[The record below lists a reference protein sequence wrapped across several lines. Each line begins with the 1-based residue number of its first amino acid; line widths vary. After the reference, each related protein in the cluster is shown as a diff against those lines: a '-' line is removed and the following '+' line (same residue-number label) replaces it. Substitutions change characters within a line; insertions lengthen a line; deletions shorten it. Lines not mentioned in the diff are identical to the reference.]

1 MRVSRAQAAENRER
15 ILDVATRLFRERGID
30 GIGVADLMKGA
41 GLTHGGFYGHF
52 KSKEDLV
59 AQACGRA
66 IAKMRDNW
74 IKLISQS
81 PADPLETL
89 AKGYLNPRHRDNT
102 GRGCPMAALG
112 AEVARQG
119 ADVRH
124 AVTEELRPFL
134 EYLSNIVHGNST
146 GIRREKALALYAS
159 LVGALVVARAVDDP
173 TLSNEVLHAVANTIQ
188 GKSIERNSLKT
199 LKTSKTSPNLRAHV
213 PASKKRSQKTLVRTA
228 KT

>member
-66 IAKMRDNW
+66 VAKMRDNW
-74 IKLISQS
+74 IKVISQA
-81 PADPLETL
+81 PADPLEALTNH
-89 AKGYLNPRHRDNT
+89 YLNSRHRDNA

-112 AEVARQG
+112 AEVSRQG
-119 ADVRH
+119 PDVRH
-124 AVTEELRPFL
+124 AVTEELQPFI
-134 EYLSNIVHGNST
+134 EYLSGIVHGNSA
-146 GIRREKALALYAS
+146 GIRRERALALYAS

-173 TLSNEVLHAVANTIQ
+173 ALSNEVLHAVANNIQ
-188 GKSIERNSLKT
+188 GKSPERNSLKPP
-199 LKTSKTSPNLRAHV
+199 PNPRTRV
-213 PASKKRSQKTLVRTA
+213 PASKKRQLRTLNRAA
-228 KT
+228 KA